1 VVLQPCC
8 SAVTGQGDKWKNRSS
23 GLNKER
29 TDKKSCG
36 PRKQLIEEGADRILI
51 QKISST
57 VGVSGASV

>member
-1 VVLQPCC
+1 
-8 SAVTGQGDKWKNRSS
+8 VTGQGDKWKNRSS

-36 PRKQLIEEGADRILI
+36 PRKQLIEEGTDRILI